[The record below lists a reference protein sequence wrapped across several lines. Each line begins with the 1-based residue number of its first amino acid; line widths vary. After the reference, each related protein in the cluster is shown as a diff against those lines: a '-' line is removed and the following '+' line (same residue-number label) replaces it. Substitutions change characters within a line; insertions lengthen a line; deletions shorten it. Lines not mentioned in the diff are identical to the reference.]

1 MFGKKN
7 GSEEFNGFL
16 GEGTTVNGD
25 LYFAGTLHLDGN
37 VRGSIT
43 TTDVL
48 IVGPRAVVEARVKA
62 GEVQISG
69 SITGDVEGT
78 RRVEILAGGRLI
90 GDVRTAQLIINE
102 GGVFQGSSLGAD
114 SGETLQLPATL
125 RESSDSTSDIAE
137 YSTP

>member
-1 MFGKKN
+1 VFGRKN

-16 GEGTTVNGD
+16 GEGTSVNGD
-25 LYFAGTLHLDGN
+25 LYFTGTLHLDGN
-37 VRGSIT
+37 VHGSIT

-48 IVGPRAVVEARVKA
+48 IVGARAVVEARVKA

-78 RRVEILAGGRLI
+78 RRVEILEGGRLI
-90 GDVRTAQLIINE
+90 GDVKTAQLIINE
-102 GGVFQGSSLGAD
+102 GGVFQGMSLGVD
-114 SGETLQLPATL
+114 SGETLQLSTRA
-125 RESSDSTSDIAE
+125 RESSESTSDIAE

>member
-1 MFGKKN
+1 MFGRKN

-43 TTDVL
+43 TTDLL
-48 IVGPRAVVEARVKA
+48 IVGQRAVVEAHVKA

-78 RRVEILAGGRLI
+78 RRVEIMEGGRLI
-90 GDVRTAQLIINE
+90 GDVRTAQLVINE
-102 GGVFQGSSLGAD
+102 GGVFQGMSLGVD
-114 SGETLQLPATL
+114 SGETLQLPTNL
-125 RESSDSTSDIAE
+125 RESSDIAE